1 MDNPTLAFI
10 WRNILWISAPLMI
23 VGLFLLGFSILRVIK
38 IVKKSEVLR
47 VPLADSQQIEL
58 PEAGRLVLCG
68 EGPLLT
74 TRFGRLKY
82 VVTAADGTPVK
93 SRMTPFRATTTGM
106 TWCRMEFRM
115 LSIPEP
121 GRYTLDI
128 DGLGAPRENDDRH
141 WIVFM
146 RPHLAKSVLC
156 VLGIILGAILFI
168 ANLVFFLLRLTTTA
182 SNP

>member
-10 WRNILWISAPLMI
+10 WRNMLWMSAPLMI
-23 VGLFLLGFSILRVIK
+23 LGLLLLGFSIMRVIK
-38 IVKKSEVLR
+38 IVKKAEVLR
-47 VPLADSQQIEL
+47 VPLAHSQRIEL

-82 VVTAADGTPVK
+82 GIVAADGTPVK

-106 TWCRMEFRM
+106 TWCRMELRI

-141 WIVFM
+141 WVVFM
-146 RPHLAKSVLC
+146 RPHLAKMVLC
-156 VLGIILGAILFI
+156 VLGIVLGAILFI
-168 ANLVFFLLRLTTTA
+168 ANLVFFLLRLITA
-182 SNP
+182 APNQ